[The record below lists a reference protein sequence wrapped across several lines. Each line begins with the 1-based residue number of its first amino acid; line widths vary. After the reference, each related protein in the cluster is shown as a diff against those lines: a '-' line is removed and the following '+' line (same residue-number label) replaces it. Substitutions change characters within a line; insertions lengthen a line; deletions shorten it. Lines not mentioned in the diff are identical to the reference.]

1 MSQLSIMK
9 QAFCKS
15 QTQCIIYKAIL
26 LKLLEMFVSEVSES
40 FKIHVSILS
49 SAQSF
54 PWNTNACKF
63 SFPYM
68 QEVFKRRWVFLTF
81 FHLICKLSTLV
92 FSLPFL
98 NAKKKKRIPIN
109 QWKHFQ
115 ELDWHKT
122 PYLAGHYIIF
132 MRCCMHPLIPQQM
145 NCTANKL
152 AVLD

>member
-1 MSQLSIMK
+1 MSRLSIMK

-26 LKLLEMFVSEVSES
+26 LKLLEMLVSEVSES
-40 FKIHVSILS
+40 FKIHVSVLF

-63 SFPYM
+63 SFPYI
-68 QEVFKRRWVFLTF
+68 QEFFKRRWVFLTF
-81 FHLICKLSTLV
+81 FHLIFKLSTLV

-98 NAKKKKRIPIN
+98 NAKKKNPIN
-109 QWKHFQ
+109 QWKHCQ

-122 PYLAGHYIIF
+122 PHLSGLYIIF
-132 MRCCMHPLIPQQM
+132 MRCCMHSL
-145 NCTANKL
+145 CLDSTANE
-152 AVLD
+152 LDCK

>member
-15 QTQCIIYKAIL
+15 QIQCIIYKAIL

-68 QEVFKRRWVFLTF
+68 QEVFKRR
-81 FHLICKLSTLV
+81 
-92 FSLPFL
+92 
-98 NAKKKKRIPIN
+98 
-109 QWKHFQ
+109 
-115 ELDWHKT
+115 
-122 PYLAGHYIIF
+122 
-132 MRCCMHPLIPQQM
+132 
-145 NCTANKL
+145 
-152 AVLD
+152 